1 MRLLVN
7 LFCRDIVAQ
16 ARFYGHVLDAAE
28 AESKRSPIYRA
39 LAVGPAELGFNAHA
53 AHALLGLAARRRA
66 SVDTDGAPPPV
77 TAYPTFELASP
88 EAVEAA
94 VARIEAAGG
103 RLLKPPFAT
112 YYGQWQ
118 AVAEDPEQNVFR
130 VAAASLPPGVVPPRL
145 DDALPPF

>member
-7 LFCRDIVAQ
+7 LVCRDIVAQ
-16 ARFYGHVLDAAE
+16 AVFYGRVLDAAE

-39 LAVGPAELGFNAHA
+39 LAVGTAELGFNAPA
-53 AHALLGLAARRRA
+53 ARALLGLAERHRTP
-66 SVDTDGAPPPV
+66 VDGADAPPPV
-77 TAYPTFELASP
+77 TAYPTFELGSP

-94 VARIEAAGG
+94 VARVEAAGG
-103 RLLKPPFAT
+103 RLVKPCFAT

-130 VAAASLPPGVVPPRL
+130 LAAASLPSGVERPRL
-145 DDALPPF
+145 DDALSPA

>member
-1 MRLLVN
+1 MRLSVN

-16 ARFYGHVLDAAE
+16 AAFYARVLAAHE

-39 LAVGPAELGFNAHA
+39 IALGDAELGFNAEA
-53 AHALLGLAARRRA
+53 ARALLGVLGREPATAG
-66 SVDTDGAPPPV
+66 VPPV
-77 TAYPTFELASP
+77 AAYATFALDGP

-94 VARIEAAGG
+94 AARIEPAGG
-103 RLLKPPFAT
+103 RVLRAPFAT

-130 VAAASLPPGVVPPRL
+130 LAAGSLPAGAVPPRL
-145 DDALPPF
+145 ADLLPS

>member
-16 ARFYGHVLDAAE
+16 AAFYGRVVGAAE

-39 LAVGPAELGFNAHA
+39 LAVGEAELGFNAHA
-53 AHALLGLAARRRA
+53 AHALLGVAERQRPPVADEA
-66 SVDTDGAPPPV
+66 APPAV
-77 TAYPTFELASP
+77 TAFPTFELASP
-88 EAVEAA
+88 EAVEASA
-94 VARIEAAGG
+94 GRIEASGG

-118 AVAEDPEQNVFR
+118 AVGEDPERNVFR
-130 VAAASLPPGVVPPRL
+130 LAAPMLPAGVVPPRL
-145 DDALPPF
+145 DDLLPP